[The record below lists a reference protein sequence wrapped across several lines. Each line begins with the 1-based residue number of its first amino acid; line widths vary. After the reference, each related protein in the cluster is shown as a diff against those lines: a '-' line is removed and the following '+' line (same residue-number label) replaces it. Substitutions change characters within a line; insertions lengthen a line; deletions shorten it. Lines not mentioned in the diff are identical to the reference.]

1 MPRTRLAAGALLA
14 LAFAFWTAGCTS
26 MPRRSARVA
35 EPRTYAIVVADAHG
49 VLSQADLQRVEIG
62 IVQYLL
68 DEGYV
73 RRDQVYIHDMMHAD
87 IVFRVQISWQDATA
101 GSFVVAEVVPS
112 YGNGPVPYEAVAE
125 DGPAYLAGYDEPWLN
140 GDAFDGYY
148 YGPWSPF
155 LGVAPFLPI
164 YGWDHPRHPFPPV
177 ANRPLADDQQREPR
191 PPPSGGYTRQTPRP
205 WGERAPAG
213 FPDRRPTPPWLY
225 RYHPPQ
231 PASTTPH
238 RPNRDSRDVV
248 TSLDPSAARPPPS
261 TTGTAPPPADASSQ
275 RQRLPDS
282 GDRSSS
288 GHGRDADSGYRP
300 PPRPAESASAPRYAP
315 PPPRESSPRPSPQV
329 SSPPPSSPP
338 PAPSAPASSP
348 GSDRDTDSRNKAD
361 R

>member
-1 MPRTRLAAGALLA
+1 MLRTRLAAGALLA
-14 LAFAFWTAGCTS
+14 LAIAVWTAGCTS

-35 EPRTYAIVVADAHG
+35 ESRTYAIVVADAHG

-73 RRDQVYIHDMMHAD
+73 RHDQEYIHDMMHAD
-87 IVFRVQISWQDATA
+87 VVFRVQISWLDPVA

-112 YGNGPVPYEAVAE
+112 YGSGPVPYEAVAGA
-125 DGPAYLAGYDEPWLN
+125 GPAYPEGYDEPWLG
-140 GDAFDGYY
+140 GDDFEGCY

-177 ANRPLADDQQREPR
+177 TNQPLANDQQREPR
-191 PPPSGGYTRQTPRP
+191 PPPPDGYTRQTPRP

-213 FPDRRPTPPWLY
+213 FPSHQPTPPWS
-225 RYHPPQ
+225 YHHQPPP
-231 PASTTPH
+231 PAATTPH
-238 RPNRDSRDVV
+238 RPSRDSRDVAS
-248 TSLDPSAARPPPS
+248 SLDRSSVRPSPSA
-261 TTGTAPPPADASSQ
+261 TGTAPRPADVSSQ

-282 GDRSSS
+282 GDHSSS
-288 GHGRDADSGYRP
+288 GHGLDAGSGYRP
-300 PPRPAESASAPRYAP
+300 PPRPAESASAPRYVP
-315 PPPRESSPRPSPQV
+315 PPRPSPQV
-329 SSPPPSSPP
+329 SSPPP
-338 PAPSAPASSP
+338 APSAPAP
-348 GSDRDTDSRNKAD
+348 APAPDRDSDSRNKAD